1 MSVDIED
8 ISDNELDQFDT
19 RREKI
24 MLDAAG
30 DYLGGEASDDSASD
44 EEVMALKH
52 QSREES
58 DGDNNDDDD
67 EDDEDEDVD
76 EDDEEGGWGSK
87 RNYYGGDDAS
97 DDEDAKQMVEEALR
111 QQKKHLQEL
120 NMEDYVDEDMM
131 EDWKKVEDAD
141 VNEAQVHLEEDREV
155 DFEAMDDAD
164 KLKHL
169 TGQYP
174 EFVPLLKEFNSLLP
188 KLNELREQSI
198 SDIVS
203 AKVAA
208 LSAYLSCIS
217 SYFAL
222 FVENL
227 KTKETTPLK
236 DHPVMESLL
245 SSREVWR
252 QASELNTTARASR
265 YTTGSTDV
273 DVDGEA
279 DELVNDEM
287 MDMEDSDDM
296 ERDGMDRL
304 ETDSEEEEDIE
315 EDADADQ
322 DASDKELNIDLN
334 SKRVI
339 KKVSKAPVAG
349 DYTETALPDKI
360 DREDKDRKKK
370 SLRFYTSK
378 IDQSVQKN
386 ARNEKFTGDLD
397 LPYKERLFERQQRL
411 LEEARKRGLGADNAQ
426 LGDDLDGENFG
437 SDDDNLANEINA
449 DAADYY
455 DSVRMA
461 KSDKKDA
468 RRAAHEDAKRAA
480 RDGKLAE
487 LKENV
492 GADGKR
498 ALNFQIMKNKGL
510 TPHRKNENR
519 NARVKK
525 RKKYEQAKKK
535 LKSVRQVYEGSQGPY
550 GGEKTGIKKGL
561 SRSVKLI

>member
-58 DGDNNDDDD
+58 DDDNEDQDEDGEENEED
-67 EDDEDEDVD
+67 EDDE
-76 EDDEEGGWGSK
+76 DEEGGWGSK

-97 DDEDAKQMVEEALR
+97 DDEDAKQIVEEALR

-131 EDWKKVEDAD
+131 EDWKKVEHAD

-155 DFEAMDDAD
+155 DFEAMDDSD

-174 EFVPLLKEFNSLLP
+174 EFVPLVKEFNALLP
-188 KLNELREQSI
+188 RLNDLRKQSL

-227 KTKETTPLK
+227 KTKETSSLK

-252 QASELNTTARASR
+252 QADELRTTARASNHR
-265 YTTGSTDV
+265 DA
-273 DVDGEA
+273 DADAEA
-279 DELVNDEM
+279 DELIDDEM
-287 MDMEDSDDM
+287 EAIEDSGEM
-296 ERDGMDRL
+296 ERL
-304 ETDSEEEEDIE
+304 ETDSEEEDEISEE
-315 EDADADQ
+315 EDEN
-322 DASDKELNIDLN
+322 ASDKELNIDLN
-334 SKRVI
+334 SKRTI

-411 LEEARKRGLGADNAQ
+411 LEEARKRGLGADQ

-461 KSDKKDA
+461 KTYKKDA